1 MYQICP
7 VRVSFEQKTSNMT
20 DRRSFIRQTAA
31 LLGGLALH
39 QDARAAFFPE
49 MPPSPNMDIG
59 DDPEHDFWRQ
69 IRAAFSASPNIINLN
84 NGGVSP
90 APRAALDA
98 LDHYNRMCNEAP
110 SYYMWRILDQ
120 DREPLRY
127 NLAALAGADPEEIAL
142 NRNATEALNTIIFGL
157 NLKAGDE
164 VVVCKYDYPNMINA
178 WKQREKRDGIRLV
191 WTDLYLPSE
200 NEEALVQAYV
210 SKFTNKTRVV
220 HLTHIINWC
229 GQILPVRR
237 IADAARA
244 RGIEVVIDGAHSFAL
259 LDYKIPDLGGD
270 YFGTSLHKWL
280 CAPFGNGLLWIKKEK
295 IPNVWALL
303 SNDKPDGGDI
313 RKFESLG
320 TRSFPTEMAVGY
332 SLDLHNLIGTDR
344 KQQRL
349 HYLKNYWMEQV
360 RDVPGI
366 RFYTSM
372 HPKWGC
378 AIGVFGIEGMAG
390 GEVSEAL
397 FKNWKIHAV
406 GIEWEKVNGV
416 RITPNVYTTE
426 HELDKLVMGIRQL
439 AANR

>member
-1 MYQICP
+1 MCPNQI
-7 VRVSFEQKTSNMT
+7 SFEKKSSMT
-20 DRRSFIRQTAA
+20 DRRNFIRQTAA
-31 LLGGLALH
+31 LLGGMALH
-39 QDARAAFFPE
+39 QDARAAFFSEESLVPQTGGVTNSGTE
-49 MPPSPNMDIG
+49 
-59 DDPEHDFWRQ
+59 EDFWRQ
-69 IRAAFSASPNIINLN
+69 IRLAYSVSPNIINLN

-90 APRAALDA
+90 APKASVEA

-110 SYYMWRILDQ
+110 SFYMWRVLDQ
-120 DREPLRY
+120 NREPLRY

-142 NRNATEALNTIIFGL
+142 NRNATEALNTVVFGL
-157 NLKAGDE
+157 TVKAGDE
-164 VVVCKYDYPNMINA
+164 VVVCKYDYPNMMNA
-178 WKQREKRDGIRLV
+178 WKQREKRDGIQLV
-191 WTDLYLPSE
+191 WADLELPSE
-200 NEEALVQAYV
+200 DEEALVRAYT
-210 SKFTNKTRVV
+210 SKFTSKTRIV
-220 HLTHIINWC
+220 HLTHVINWC

-237 IADAARA
+237 IADAAHA

-280 CAPFGNGLLWIKKEK
+280 CAPFGNGMLWIKKEK

-320 TRSFPTEMAVGY
+320 TRSFPVEMAVGY
-332 SLDLHNLIGTDR
+332 SLDLHNLIGTAR

-349 HYLKNYWMEQV
+349 QYLKNYWMEQV

-378 AIGVFGIEGMAG
+378 AIGVFGLEGKNG
-390 GEVSEAL
+390 GEVAEIL
-397 FKNWKIHAV
+397 YRDWKVHTV
-406 GIEWEKVNGV
+406 GIVWEKIDGV
-416 RITPNVYTTE
+416 RVTPNVYTTE
-426 HELDKLVMGIRQL
+426 SDLDKLVAGIRKI
-439 AANR
+439 AAQH

>member
-1 MYQICP
+1 MCP
-7 VRVSFEQKTSNMT
+7 NRISFEKKSSMT
-20 DRRSFIRQTAA
+20 DRRNFIRQTAA
-31 LLGGLALH
+31 LLGGMALH

-49 MPPSPNMDIG
+49 ELLVPQTSG
-59 DDPEHDFWRQ
+59 FKHAGPEDDFWRQ
-69 IRAAFSASPNIINLN
+69 IRLAYSVSPNIINLN

-90 APRAALDA
+90 APKASVEA

-110 SYYMWRILDQ
+110 SYYMWRVLDQ
-120 DREPLRY
+120 NREPLRY

-142 NRNATEALNTIIFGL
+142 NRNATEALNTVVFGL

-164 VVVCKYDYPNMINA
+164 VVVCKYDYPNMMNA
-178 WKQREKRDGIRLV
+178 WKQREKRDGIQLV
-191 WTDLYLPSE
+191 WADLEMPSE
-200 NEEALVQAYV
+200 DEEALVRAYT
-210 SKFTNKTRVV
+210 SKFTSKTRIV
-220 HLTHIINWC
+220 HLTHVINWC

-237 IADAARA
+237 IADAAHA

-280 CAPFGNGLLWIKKEK
+280 CAPFGNGMLWIKKEK

-320 TRSFPTEMAVGY
+320 TRSFPVEMAVGY
-332 SLDLHNLIGTDR
+332 SLDLHNLIGTAR

-349 HYLKNYWMEQV
+349 QYLKNYWMEQV

-378 AIGVFGIEGMAG
+378 AIGVFGLEGKNG
-390 GEVSEAL
+390 GEVSEML
-397 FKNWKIHAV
+397 FRDWKVHAV
-406 GIEWEKVNGV
+406 GIVWEKIDGV
-416 RITPNVYTTE
+416 RVTPNVYTTE
-426 HELDKLVMGIRQL
+426 SDLDKLVAGIRKI
-439 AANR
+439 AAQH